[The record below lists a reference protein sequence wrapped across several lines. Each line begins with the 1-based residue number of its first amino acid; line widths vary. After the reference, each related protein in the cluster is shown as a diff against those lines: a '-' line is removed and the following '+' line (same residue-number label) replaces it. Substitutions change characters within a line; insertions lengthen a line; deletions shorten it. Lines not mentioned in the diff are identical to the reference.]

1 MTGQVYKAH
10 SDKYAVKLNG
20 EVITCTA
27 RGILKWDR
35 EKIAVGDF
43 VEVENGA
50 IKRVVDRKNIF
61 IRPFVS
67 NVDVIVAV
75 ISPKPKPDFYLI
87 DKLLINAIKE
97 DVKVI
102 FAVNKTDIDS
112 ALFDSVCKNYEKLG
126 IEILPVSAK
135 ENKGVDQ
142 LKEKLK
148 GKLTVFAG
156 QSAVGKTSLINAMF
170 NLNLKTGDLSEKIER
185 GKHTTTYSEIHEYGD
200 VKVIDS
206 PGFAVIEAFIKA
218 EEIPEYYPEYF
229 ELSSK
234 CKFRGCTH
242 TSEPNCEVKRAVL
255 EGKLDKERY
264 DRYLEIYNELL
275 KRRDF
280 L

>member
-10 SDKYAVKLNG
+10 SDKYAVNLDG
-20 EVITCTA
+20 EIITCTA
-27 RGILKWDR
+27 RGVLKRER

-50 IKRVVDRKNIF
+50 IKRVINRKNLF
-61 IRPFVS
+61 IRPFVA

-75 ISPKPKPDFYLI
+75 ISPKPKPDFLLI

-102 FAVNKTDIDS
+102 FAVNKTDIDG
-112 ALFDSVCKNYEKLG
+112 ALFDLVNKTYGGLG
-126 IEILPVSAK
+126 FEILPVSATEK
-135 ENKGVDQ
+135 VGIDA
-142 LKEKLK
+142 LKEKIK

-156 QSAVGKTSLINAMF
+156 QSAVGKTSLVNATF

-185 GKHTTTYSEIHEYGD
+185 GKHTTTYSEIHEYGG
-200 VKVIDS
+200 VKIIDS
-206 PGFAVIEAFIKA
+206 PGFAVLEAFIKA

-229 ELSSK
+229 ELSPK

-242 TSEPNCEVKRAVL
+242 TSEPDCEVKRAVSA
-255 EGKLDKERY
+255 GKLDKDRY

-275 KRRDF
+275 KRREF